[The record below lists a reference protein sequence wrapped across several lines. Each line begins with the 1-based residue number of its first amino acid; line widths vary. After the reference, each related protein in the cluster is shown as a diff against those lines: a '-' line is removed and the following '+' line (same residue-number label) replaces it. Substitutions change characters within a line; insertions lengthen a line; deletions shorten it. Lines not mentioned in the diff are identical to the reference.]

1 MQTTDKSLNDL
12 YGEQCCEM
20 MRVFVA
26 SLNEK
31 QRRLFLGLEAARLGH
46 GGRKLLVKEFG
57 TSYSVIAE
65 GENQWRHPELL
76 PDTQRNR
83 RRGAGRKPI
92 EEAFPGI
99 GEALAEILD
108 GHVAG
113 DPMNEKVKWT
123 DLRLPQIQ
131 EALGEKGIPISD
143 KTLKALLKKTGRL
156 KRR

>member
-1 MQTTDKSLNDL
+1 MQTTDKSLSDL
-12 YGEQCCEM
+12 YGEQHCEM
-20 MRVFVA
+20 MHAFVA
-26 SLNEK
+26 GLNEK

-65 GENQWRHPELL
+65 GENQLRNPELL
-76 PDTQRNR
+76 PEPQRSR
-83 RRGAGRKPI
+83 HRGAGRKPI
-92 EEAFPGI
+92 EESSPGI
-99 GEALAEILD
+99 AEALSEILD

-131 EALGEKGIPISD
+131 EALNKKGFRISD

-156 KRR
+156 KSR